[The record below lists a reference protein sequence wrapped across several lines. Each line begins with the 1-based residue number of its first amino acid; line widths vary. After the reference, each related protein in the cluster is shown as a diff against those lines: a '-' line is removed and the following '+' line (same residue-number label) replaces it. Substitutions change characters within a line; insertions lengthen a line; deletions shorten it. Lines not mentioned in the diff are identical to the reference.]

1 MSKPELKDFTC
12 PVCGWVKKA
21 PFTEQDIIEHLKKH
35 PDDKTL
41 RARITKSQLIKL
53 Q

>member
-1 MSKPELKDFTC
+1 MSKPVMKDFIC

-21 PFTEQDIIEHLKKH
+21 PLTEQDIIEHIKKH

-41 RARITKSQLIKL
+41 RARISKQELIRL
-53 Q
+53 